1 MNFHKCEKNLA
12 IIFPDCAGLSHGSHT
27 GLDTHPSHGWGGG
40 ENLKNV
46 SLPEVA
52 NRPPDG
58 CCRARRILSRPFQ
71 ASRPISYDH
80 EALWVTDRPR
90 DPRKSPVTHEKAS
103 TSVDPVASEQGVLEP
118 YVSRPTLWDALKV
131 APAPCPVPQGTP
143 GNPPHSDQLQRRVP
157 REEGGFP
164 AGQELRVDPE
174 ALVVQYPHRA
184 LLSAPGCLTRSCQ
197 QLRTERQTTS

>member
-1 MNFHKCEKNLA
+1 MNFFKCEKKPA
-12 IIFPDCAGLSHGSHT
+12 IIFPDCAGLFHSSHT
-27 GLDTHPSHGWGGG
+27 SLDPRPSHGWGGG
-40 ENLKNV
+40 ENLKNL

-71 ASRPISYDH
+71 ASRSISYDH

-90 DPRKSPVTHEKAS
+90 DPRKSRVTHEKAP
-103 TSVDPVASEQGVLEP
+103 TSVDTVASVQGVLEP
-118 YVSRPTLWDALKV
+118 YISRPTLRNALTV
-131 APAPCPVPQGTP
+131 APAPCPVPRGTP

-164 AGQELRVDPE
+164 AGQGLKVDPE
-174 ALVVQYPHRA
+174 ALVVQHPHRA
-184 LLSAPGCLTRSCQ
+184 LLSAPACPTWSCQ